1 MFKRMTRTAT
11 IDPLGMQPMRPVVF
25 GEVLYDCFG
34 ERKVP
39 GGAPLNVAWHLHAL
53 GWNPLLVSR
62 VGQDDAGR
70 AMVTR
75 MRDWGMDTT
84 GIQRDM
90 HHPTGRV
97 EIQMAGKSHSF
108 DILADQA
115 YDFIEPEAA
124 RCAVNLR
131 QCGLLYHGSLALR
144 GKSRDALGRLF
155 DAVEAPV
162 FLDINL
168 REPWWSKEDVLN
180 MIQRANILKLND
192 EELELLKPDSLRHA
206 DMDEAVQAVRERW
219 DLDAI
224 WLTLGKQGALYCSAE
239 AKVLRVKPDEAESP
253 VVDTVGAG
261 DSFSAAL
268 IAGFLKGADPEATA
282 HCATTLATRICGQQG
297 ATVADMDVYTGLEAV
312 THG

>member
-1 MFKRMTRTAT
+1 MSTTDT
-11 IDPLGMQPMRPVVF
+11 IDPLDMQPPRPVIF
-25 GEVLYDCFG
+25 GEVLFDCFG
-34 ERKVP
+34 ENEVP

-84 GIQRDM
+84 GIQHDM
-90 HHPTGRV
+90 EHPTGRV
-97 EIQMAGKSHSF
+97 EIAMEGKSHTF

-115 YDFIEPEAA
+115 YDYIEPEVA

-131 QCGLLYHGSLALR
+131 QCGLLYHGSLAMR
-144 GKSRDALGRLF
+144 GASQQAFTRLF
-155 DAVEAPV
+155 EAAEAPV

-168 REPWWSKEDVLN
+168 REPWWKKDAILA
-180 MIQRANILKLND
+180 MIQRASILKLND
-192 EELELLKPDSLRHA
+192 DELELLQPDHLKGA
-206 DMDEAVQAVRERW
+206 PFEEAARQVRVEW
-219 DLDAI
+219 ELDAL
-224 WLTLGKQGALYCSAE
+224 WLTLGKDGALFCSAE
-239 AKVLRVKPDEAESP
+239 MDALRVPLDDLDAP

-268 IAGFLKGADPEATA
+268 IGGYLKGSTPEETAACATA
-282 HCATTLATRICGQQG
+282 LATRICGQRG
-297 ATVADMDVYTGLEAV
+297 ATAANMEVYKGLEAV

>member
-1 MFKRMTRTAT
+1 MSPTAT
-11 IDPLGMQPMRPVVF
+11 IDPLDMQPPRPVIF
-25 GEVLYDCFG
+25 GEVLFDCFG
-34 ERKVP
+34 EKEVP

-70 AMVTR
+70 AIVTR

-84 GIQRDM
+84 GIQHDM
-90 HHPTGRV
+90 QHPTGRV
-97 EIQMAGKSHSF
+97 EITMEGKSHAF

-115 YDFIEPEAA
+115 YDYIEPEVA

-144 GKSRDALGRLF
+144 GKSRHALARLSE
-155 DAVEAPV
+155 ATQAPV

-168 REPWWSKEDVLN
+168 REPWWKKDEVLG
-180 MIQRANILKLND
+180 MIQHASILKLND
-192 EELELLKPDSLRHA
+192 DELNLLKPDHLDSSDPA
-206 DMDEAVQAVRERW
+206 EIIEAVRQAW
-219 DLDAI
+219 TLDAL
-224 WLTLGKQGALYCSAE
+224 WLTLGKDGALFCADGSD
-239 AKVLRVKPDEAESP
+239 VIRVTPDNDEAP

-268 IAGFLKGADPEATA
+268 IGGYFKGSPPEATA
-282 HCATTLATRICGQQG
+282 ACATKLATRICGRQG
-297 ATVADMDVYTGLEAV
+297 ATVADMDVYSGLEAV
-312 THG
+312 TNE